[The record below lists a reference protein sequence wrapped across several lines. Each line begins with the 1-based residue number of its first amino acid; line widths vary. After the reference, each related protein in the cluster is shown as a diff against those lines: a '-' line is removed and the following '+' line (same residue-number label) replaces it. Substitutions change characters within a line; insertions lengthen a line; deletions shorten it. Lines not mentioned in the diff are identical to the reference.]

1 MRIMEIVIAQ
11 QNEDIVVN
19 GFKIQQHDTATLYAA
34 LKMARDAVEEI
45 QLTIK
50 YRKYR

>member
-1 MRIMEIVIAQ
+1 MRITEIIRAQ

-19 GFKIQQHDTATLYAA
+19 RFKIQQHDTATLYAV

-45 QLTIK
+45 
-50 YRKYR
+50 